1 MLKVAV
7 FGQLSEW
14 LPILIQEIMQLCP
27 LKAETDDL
35 HKDLSKL
42 TTGMGEFQSFAAAPG
57 GLLNVSTADGRAAP
71 T

>member
-1 MLKVAV
+1 
-7 FGQLSEW
+7 
-14 LPILIQEIMQLCP
+14 MQLCP